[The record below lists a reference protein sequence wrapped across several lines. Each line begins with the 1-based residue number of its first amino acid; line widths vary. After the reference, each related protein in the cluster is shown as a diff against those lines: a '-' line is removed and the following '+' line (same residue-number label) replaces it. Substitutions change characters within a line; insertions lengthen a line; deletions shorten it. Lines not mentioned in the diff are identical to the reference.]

1 MITTY
6 VLWDM
11 FLIHSVESKRRRLRI
26 ATAHVLP
33 YFHVDYAVKS
43 GSISLRYSL
52 ETRFFDKLG
61 LNMSI
66 YHHIDKK
73 NFKISF
79 SPSYQYFKFWNT
91 RPCHTPH
98 SATFGQM
105 SQHLLLQKIME
116 KKMVLVPYLQKPA
129 FLQYFNIS
137 KKK

>member
-1 MITTY
+1 MIDSNWTP
-6 VLWDM
+6 LWA
-11 FLIHSVESKRRRLRI
+11 HSVESKRRCLRI

-91 RPCHTPH
+91 RPCHAP
-98 SATFGQM
+98 FGHVRADV
-105 SQHLLLQKIME
+105 STSIIAKNYGE
-116 KKMVLVPYLQKPA
+116 KNCVGPIPA
-129 FLQYFNIS
+129 KTCFFTIFWHF
-137 KKK
+137 